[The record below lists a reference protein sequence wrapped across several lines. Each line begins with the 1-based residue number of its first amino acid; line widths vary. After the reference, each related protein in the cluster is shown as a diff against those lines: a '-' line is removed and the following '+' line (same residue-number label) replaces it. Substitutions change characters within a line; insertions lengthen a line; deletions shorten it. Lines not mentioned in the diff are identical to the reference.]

1 MKNIHSVSLL
11 FLLFASTAN
20 AAPAPDVPA
29 NRHSEFIALNGAEA
43 SNFRVPDTSRLMRT
57 LNLKAT
63 GVVSNRYQQW
73 VGNAEVLG
81 GQLTVLTN
89 PAGET
94 VAVIGAH
101 YPGLM
106 STNEIIINDK
116 AAQAV
121 AVKNM
126 GNAGKWSTRLMI
138 NPSDGRYF
146 YNVENL
152 RADSRWFY
160 WIDASDGSVVNAYD
174 GLTTGTGL
182 STFDVLRALETTVN
196 NAQYQMI
203 SADGR
208 QKTYDARNKSTLPG
222 ILAVDAD
229 DNWNLPGST
238 SPGQPALVDAHFF
251 ANVTDDYYL
260 NTHNFNWMKSYPQ
273 GMVSS
278 AHLKRNYNN
287 AYWNGSQV
295 AYGDGD
301 GVTFIN
307 FSADLDVVAHEL
319 THGVTEATSNLIYQN
334 ESGALNESF
343 SDIMGTNT
351 EFYFGSGNWT
361 IGEDITPGD
370 NGIRNMADP
379 AEDGDPAHY
388 DDRYTGT
395 ADNGGVHINSGI
407 VNHWYYLLATE
418 SGGIGRLAAEQI
430 AFKGF
435 TSLNSTANF
444 CDARAATIAMAATN
458 EDDNVTAAWDLV
470 GVTET
475 LCGTGGDTGT
485 GDAPIISGV
494 TSARLKGVQF
504 SISWTTN
511 EPATTEVTFTCCG
524 TYVKN
529 ELVTS
534 HSYAFSGTKGAVYT
548 YYVRSTD
555 IDKNTTTAG
564 PFTHQN

>member
-1 MKNIHSVSLL
+1 MKSIFSIPLL
-11 FLLFASTAN
+11 FMLFSPVVN
-20 AAPAPDVPA
+20 AAPDLPA
-29 NRHSEFIALNGAEA
+29 KRHSEFIALKGAEA
-43 SNFRVPDTSRLMRT
+43 SNFRVPDTARLKQT
-57 LNLKAT
+57 INLKTAN
-63 GVVSNRYQQW
+63 VVSKRYQQW
-73 VGNAEVLG
+73 LGDAEVLG
-81 GQLTVLTN
+81 GQLTVLTT

-106 STNEIIINDK
+106 STNDIKINDK

-121 AVKNM
+121 AVKNI
-126 GNAGKWSTRLMI
+126 GNAGKWSTKLMI
-138 NPSDGRYF
+138 NPADGRYF
-146 YNVENL
+146 YHVENQ

-160 WIDASDGSVVNAYD
+160 WIDATNGSVVNAYD
-174 GLTTGTGL
+174 GLTTGSGIGVDGNIKSPLDTTWTG
-182 STFDVLRALETTVN
+182 S
-196 NAQYQMI
+196 QYQMV

-208 QKTYDARNKSTLPG
+208 QKTYDAKNKSTLPG
-222 ILAVDAD
+222 ILAVDSD
-229 DNWNLPGST
+229 DNWNLLGTT

-251 ANVTDDYYL
+251 ANVTDDYYV
-260 NTHNFNWMKSYPQ
+260 NIHNFNWMSEYPQ

-278 AHLKRNYNN
+278 AHLKRKYNN
-287 AYWNGSQV
+287 AYWNGTQV

-307 FSADLDVVAHEL
+307 FSGDLDVVAHEL

-334 ESGALNESF
+334 ESGALNEAF

-351 EFYFGSGNWT
+351 EFYFNTGNWT

-370 NGIRNMADP
+370 NGIRNMEDP

-418 SGGIGRLAAEQI
+418 TGGIGLNAAEQI

-435 TSLNSTANF
+435 TSLNATADF
-444 CDARAATIAMAATN
+444 CDARTATIAMAKTG
-458 EDDNVTAAWDLV
+458 EDDNVVAAWDLV

-475 LCGTGGDTGT
+475 LCGAGGDTGT
-485 GDAPIISGV
+485 GDAPIISDV
-494 TSARLKGVQF
+494 SSTKLKGLQF
-504 SISWTTN
+504 RISWTTN
-511 EPATTEVTFTCCG
+511 EPATTAVTFTCCG

-534 HSYAFSGTKGAVYT
+534 HSYTFSGTKGAVYT
-548 YYVRSTD
+548 YSVSSTD
-555 IDKNTTTAG
+555 ADNNTTTSDWY
-564 PFTHQN
+564 THQN

>member
-1 MKNIHSVSLL
+1 MKNIRSFSLL
-11 FLLFASTAN
+11 FLLFASAVN
-20 AAPAPDVPA
+20 AAPDVPA
-29 NRHSEFIALNGAEA
+29 NRHSEFIALKGAEA
-43 SNFRVPDTSRLMRT
+43 SNFSIPATSRLMRT
-57 LNLKAT
+57 LNLKAD
-63 GVVSNRYQQW
+63 GVISKRYQQW
-73 VGNAEVLG
+73 VSDAEVLG

-106 STNEIIINDK
+106 STNDIRINAK
-116 AAQAV
+116 AAQAI
-121 AVKNM
+121 AVKNI
-126 GNAGKWSTRLMI
+126 GNTGKWSTRLMI

-146 YNVENL
+146 YNVENQ

-160 WIDASDGSVVNAYD
+160 WIDASDGSVINAYD

-182 STFDVLRALETTVN
+182 STFGETRELDTTFN
-196 NAQYQMI
+196 GSQYQMI

-208 QKTYDARNKSTLPG
+208 QKTYDAKNKSTLPG

-229 DNWNLPGST
+229 DYWNLPGST
-238 SPGQPALVDAHFF
+238 SPGQPAMVDAHFF

-260 NTHNFNWMKSYPQ
+260 NTHSFNWMNHYPQ

-287 AYWNGSQV
+287 AYWNGAQV

-351 EFYFGSGNWT
+351 EFYFGTGNWT

-379 AEDGDPAHY
+379 TEDGDPDNYA
-388 DDRYTGT
+388 DRYTGT

-418 SGGIGRLAAEQI
+418 IGGIGLPAAEKI
-430 AFKGF
+430 AFEGF
-435 TSLNSTANF
+435 TSLNSTADF
-444 CDARAATIAMAATN
+444 CDARAATIAVASGGKETN
-458 EDDNVTAAWDLV
+458 VAAAWDLV

-475 LCGTGGDTGT
+475 VCGASGDPGT
-485 GDAPIISGV
+485 GDAPIISDV
-494 TSARLKGVQF
+494 TSTKLKGLQF
-504 SISWTTN
+504 RISWTTN
-511 EPATTEVTFTCCG
+511 EPSTTEVTFTCCG

-534 HSYAFSGTKGAVYT
+534 HSYTFSGTKGAVYT

-555 IDKNTTTAG
+555 ADNNTATAG
-564 PFTHQN
+564 PFIHQN